1 MNNSFDELTKCM
13 AQSVTRRGAL
23 KTFGVGLAGIA
34 LGWLGLANGAQANP
48 KTIPKW
54 CDLSTNPCC
63 CKRGQTFLPP
73 GTTNYLTCI
82 NLCGFGSH
90 K

>member
-1 MNNSFDELTKCM
+1 MNNPFDELTKSV

-23 KTFGVGLAGIA
+23 TKFGVGLAGMA
-34 LGWLGLANGAQANP
+34 LAYFGLAKRAEAGSG
-48 KTIPKW
+48 KIPSW

-63 CKRGQTFLPP
+63 CKGCKTFLPP
-73 GTTNYLTCI
+73 GSTNYLTCV
-82 NLCGFGSH
+82 NWCGFGCH